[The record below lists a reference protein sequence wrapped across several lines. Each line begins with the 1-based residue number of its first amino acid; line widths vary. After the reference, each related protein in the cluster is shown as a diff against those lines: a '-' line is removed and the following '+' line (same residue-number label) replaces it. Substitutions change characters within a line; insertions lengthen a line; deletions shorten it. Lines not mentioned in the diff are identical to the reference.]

1 MNETSAA
8 SAAAALTLS
17 GLRVDRGGRTVLR
30 VDALEVPAGETV
42 AILGPNGS
50 GKSTL
55 LLASALLLDAAEG
68 VVSLFGQDAAAGRTA
83 LRRRTATVFQEAG
96 LLDMSARRNIETA
109 LRLHGV
115 PAAARSDRADVW
127 LDRLGVGHVAE
138 ARAHTLS
145 GGEAQRV
152 SLARAFAVEPELLFL
167 DEPFSSLDLEAK
179 SRLVGELRT
188 LLADEGIAAM
198 ISTHDH
204 SEAQLLA
211 DRTVVLLDG
220 ALAQIGPTAE
230 VFAAPASI
238 EVARFLGYAVLDAGR
253 LAAFDPPQGVN
264 YAVLPAGSSR
274 IVSDAPG
281 DLEGPIVAIEGA
293 LGRARV
299 VVDIGERLA
308 VAIEAGTVVPDHLEP
323 GTHVRIA
330 VDPDRVLWR

>member
-1 MNETSAA
+1 MSTST
-8 SAAAALTLS
+8 ALSLAD
-17 GLRVDRGGRTVLR
+17 LRVDRGGRTVLR
-30 VDALEVPAGETV
+30 VAALEVTAGETV

-55 LLASALLLDAAEG
+55 LLTSALLLEPGEG
-68 VVSLFGQDAAAGRTA
+68 SVTLFGEEAARGRTA

-96 LLDMSARRNIETA
+96 LLDMGARSNIETA

-115 PAAARSDRADVW
+115 PSEDRGDRADVW
-127 LDRLGVGHVAE
+127 LDRLGVGHLAE
-138 ARAHTLS
+138 ARVHTLS

-188 LLADEGIAAM
+188 LLANEGIAAL

-211 DRTVVLLDG
+211 ARTVVLVDG
-220 ALAQIGPTAE
+220 EVAQIGPTDE
-230 VFAAPASI
+230 VFSAPATV
-238 EVARFLGYAVLDAGR
+238 EVARFLGYAVLDASR
-253 LAAFDPPQGVN
+253 LGGFDPPAEASYG
-264 YAVLPAGSSR
+264 VLPPGAAR
-274 IVSDAPG
+274 IVSSGPANLD
-281 DLEGPIVAIEGA
+281 GPIVAIEGA
-293 LGRARV
+293 LGHARV
-299 VVDIGERLA
+299 VVDVGERLA

-323 GTHVRIA
+323 GAHVA
-330 VDPDRVLWR
+330 VAIDGERVLWR